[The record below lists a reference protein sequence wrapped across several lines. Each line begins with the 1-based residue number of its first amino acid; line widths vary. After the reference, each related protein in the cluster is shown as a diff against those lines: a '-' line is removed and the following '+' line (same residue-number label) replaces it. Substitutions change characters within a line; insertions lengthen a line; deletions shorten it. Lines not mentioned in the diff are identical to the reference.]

1 MKTGWLFGLILLLFL
16 ITGAPAGAEPLA
28 AVEVS
33 IPDYQV
39 ATVGNTDYVTIPGG
53 EALLAEEGRPRVPY
67 YVKRINYPKGY
78 RVQDVVLEER
88 SGAVTTTGLRLPAV
102 ILSPNPPSPVKMKEG
117 WYPEKDY
124 TWQVLENPDGSTTLV
139 IALYPFYYD
148 PETTGVVFYKNY
160 RLSISYILSPVSIT
174 GLTLD
179 KSVCRPGEKIAVDL
193 RLENAG
199 GAQDV
204 TVSLA
209 IKEYGA
215 DEAVAGLPL
224 RVFKGLAGEASFS
237 AEWSSQGTAP
247 GYYYLEATVSDA
259 AGNVLDRERASFA
272 LQAVEGGKELAEGA
286 AEFYIGQKQY
296 RVGGAAYALDV
307 APYIKGGRTF
317 LPVRYVGYACGVK
330 EADIAWDAKTKTVRL
345 QKGNTILTLRLG
357 SRVLEVAD
365 PLGNTRRVQ
374 MDVAPEI
381 TFGRT
386 MLPVRWVAEQL
397 GYRAAWDV
405 QTQTVRLEAGL

>member
-1 MKTGWLFGLILLLFL
+1 MKKGWLLGLVLLLFL
-16 ITGAPAGAEPLA
+16 ISGAPAGAAPPA

-33 IPDYQV
+33 VPDYEV
-39 ATVGNTDYVTIPGG
+39 TTVGDTDYVTIPGG

-67 YVKRINYPKGY
+67 YVKTVDYPKGY
-78 RVQDVVLEER
+78 RVQDVVLKEW
-88 SGAVTTTGLRLPAV
+88 SGAVTTTGLRLPV
-102 ILSPNPPSPVKMKEG
+102 VVLSPNPPSPVKMKEG

-148 PETTGVVFYKNY
+148 PGTTGVVFYKNY
-160 RLSISYILSPVSIT
+160 KLSVNYTLSTVDIT
-174 GLTLD
+174 GLALD

-193 RLENAG
+193 RLKNAG

-247 GYYYLEATVSDA
+247 GYYYLEAALTDG
-259 AGNVLDRERASFA
+259 AGNVLDRERAGFA
-272 LQAVEGGKELAEGA
+272 IQAVEGGKELAEGA

-296 RVGGAAYALDV
+296 RVGGTVYAIDV

-330 EADIAWDAKTKTVRL
+330 EADIAWDAKTKTVQLR
-345 QKGNTILTLRLG
+345 KGNVALTLRLG
-357 SRVLEVAD
+357 SRLLEVTD

-381 TFGRT
+381 AAGRT

-397 GYRAAWDV
+397 GYRAAWEA
-405 QTQTVRLEAGL
+405 QTQTVRIEAGL